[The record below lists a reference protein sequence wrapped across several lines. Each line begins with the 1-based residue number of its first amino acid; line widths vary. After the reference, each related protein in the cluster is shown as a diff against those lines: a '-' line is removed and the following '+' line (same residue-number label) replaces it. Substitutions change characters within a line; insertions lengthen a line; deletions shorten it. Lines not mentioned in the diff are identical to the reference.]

1 LRSSRA
7 GARRDIVRRF
17 QIGSTAHDP
26 HRPVATLQCC
36 SQSPLLVDRRRACS
50 ANDHSHA
57 PARSRSHDNR
67 NSFIASPGSATTLSR
82 GGPHLAVTTATPQP
96 IARASQIPIAPAR
109 RTVLP
114 MPARGF
120 LPRGLSDACPRSAPH
135 CLATG
140 RHLITLNDSGPS
152 RLSPP
157 ERRGSPRAAV
167 LLSAG
172 HRPPVPKPGLRSE
185 APGAS
190 LAAFDLCSPRRA
202 PEACLA

>member
-1 LRSSRA
+1 MRSSRA

-135 CLATG
+135 RQVTG
-140 RHLITLNDSGPS
+140 RHLITLNDIGQSTQGDRRIYRGRAGRQDFQKVKRRRRPF
-152 RLSPP
+152 LVSP
-157 ERRGSPRAAV
+157 
-167 LLSAG
+167 
-172 HRPPVPKPGLRSE
+172 
-185 APGAS
+185 
-190 LAAFDLCSPRRA
+190 
-202 PEACLA
+202 